1 MKTLRMMAL
10 LVVPLAALLTS
21 GCAALTKTGLGTSS
35 GLFGTGV
42 GNGSINA
49 QERAALNAARPGLG
63 DLASSLLGGGGKA
76 TEGQQVPAG
85 YAIVYDHY
93 LDGVK
98 VDPARIVS
106 SPRLVATNGAAVIVV
121 PTPPQP
127 AVTNAPVVV
136 TDGDQDQGTAGELD
150 PAIEEAL
157 RLQGS
162 ND

>member
-10 LVVPLAALLTS
+10 FLVPLAALLTS

-42 GNGSINA
+42 GNGSLNA

-63 DLASSLLGGGGKA
+63 DLASSLLGGGKA
-76 TEGQQVPAG
+76 AEGQQVPAG

-157 RLQGS
+157 RKQGS
-162 ND
+162 HD